1 MRLRGFPL
9 TKGLLILLVA
19 GSIVILSCSRKKN
32 QDEILSP
39 EQMVGR
45 LADVYL
51 LEQKTMRLGQSS
63 DSGVIAFNYMKTHMF
78 KSIGLEDSVFRK
90 SYNYYV
96 DRPAELEKI
105 YTGLID
111 TLNLREQRADMAP
124 LK

>member
-1 MRLRGFPL
+1 MTLRGFPV
-9 TKGLLILLVA
+9 TKALIILLTT
-19 GSIVILSCSRKKN
+19 GSMVILSCSRKKN
-32 QDEILSP
+32 SGEILSP

-51 LEQKTMRLGQSS
+51 LEQKTMRLGLSS
-63 DSGVIAFNYMKTHMF
+63 DSGVNAFNYMRTRAF
-78 KSIGLEDSVFRK
+78 KNIGLEDSVFRK

-105 YTGLID
+105 YTALID

>member
-1 MRLRGFPL
+1 MRLRGFPVA
-9 TKGLLILLVA
+9 KALIILFTA
-19 GSIVILSCSRKKN
+19 ASMMILSCSRKKN
-32 QDEILSP
+32 TGQILSP

-45 LADVYL
+45 LADVYI

-63 DSGVIAFNYMKTHMF
+63 DSAVNAFNYMKTHVF
-78 KSIGLEDSVFRK
+78 KGIGVEDSVFRK
-90 SYNYYV
+90 SYDYYV

-105 YTGLID
+105 YTALID